1 MSLPGALRFRTQ
13 AITITAEQED
23 IQASGEHSILI
34 EAAAGTAKTTSL
46 ALRICEVLARGA
58 APRRMLAL
66 TFTPTACLALRRA
79 LQLVAGD
86 SLMHKQVRVET
97 FDAYA
102 ASVLQQVERVQGDR
116 AVPPVRQLH
125 SAEQARAYVWS
136 AIEAVAN
143 NPLERHAEDLVLPS
157 YGAESYVGDFLRR
170 IQSIKGRLA
179 LELNPSEQGLDSPDY
194 AADELGLDYS
204 LLRVLRAYEHLR
216 LDSGYE
222 QANFRMPLDATYDL
236 ARLLRSD
243 SIDSPE
249 ELPLGQFD
257 GIFVDEMHD
266 CNEAMFTLLRALLHR
281 PEVYFCG
288 VGDRDQV
295 IHQHFGADA
304 RFMSR
309 ALDAELGR
317 RLQRLP
323 LSLSFRYGDKLAGW
337 MAKLAAKPI
346 AAQQLRQTELRMLS
360 CDGPAQPTTAAAVVS
375 ALQTWRSEQRKDD
388 VYSDCA
394 VLLRHES
401 QSVLLENAL
410 HAQGIAYQCMGFV
423 SYLRRPEVLFV
434 RSVYAIASGRLDTL
448 GGAETRRLIPDALFE
463 MTQTPPL
470 KADDPDYQSA
480 DAFMREARAA
490 AADSEQVLAKIFN
503 QHILDWAPKPV
514 KQRLQK
520 ALAVVQQGA
529 DFAAFLAALEM
540 AKFGR
545 DVFVEKERRDE
556 LGRHMKGLLAASAEH
571 RSALDFFQ
579 SLQALDEAQ
588 AQRVAARAEGK
599 VFSHKHKSR
608 PTITLASAAHVKGL
622 EFEHVLLPFLTQGVF
637 PDAQAEPV
645 GERNLFYVAATRAKG
660 QLTLLVNAERP
671 SAFVPTALLNKTKP

>member
-1 MSLPGALRFRTQ
+1 MSTHGSLRFSTQ
-13 AITITAEQED
+13 AIQITAEQEE
-23 IQASGEHSILI
+23 IQASGERSILI

-66 TFTPTACLALRRA
+66 TFTPTACLALRKA
-79 LQLVAGD
+79 LHFVAGD
-86 SLMHKQVRVET
+86 SLMHSQVRIET
-97 FDAYA
+97 FDTYA
-102 ASVLQQVERVQGDR
+102 VGVLKRIEQVGGDL
-116 AVPPVRQLH
+116 PSTPVRQLH
-125 SAEQARAYVWS
+125 SAEQARPYVW
-136 AIEAVAN
+136 AAVDAVAD
-143 NPLERHAEDLVLPS
+143 NPQEQFADELSLPS
-157 YGAESYVGDFLRR
+157 YGAESYVGEFLRR
-170 IQSIKGRLA
+170 TQSIKGRLL
-179 LELNPSEQGLDSPDY
+179 LELNPPEQGDSPDY
-194 AADELGLDYS
+194 ASDELGLDYS
-204 LLRVLRAYEHLR
+204 LLRVLRAYEHQR

-243 SIDSPE
+243 SIDGPE

-257 GIFVDEMHD
+257 GIFIDEMHD
-266 CNEAMFTLLRALLHR
+266 CNEAMFTVLRALLHR

-317 RLQRLP
+317 KLQRLP
-323 LSLSFRYGDKLAGW
+323 LSLSFRYGPTLAGW
-337 MAKLAAKPI
+337 MAKLSAKPI
-346 AAQQLRQTELRMLS
+346 AAQKVRQTELLAVA
-360 CDGPAQPTTAAAVVS
+360 CDGAGQPATAAAVVS
-375 ALQTWRSEQRKDD
+375 ALQQWRSEQRKDD
-388 VYSDCA
+388 IYSDCA

-434 RSVYAIASGRLDTL
+434 RTVYAIASGRLDTL

-470 KADDPDYQSA
+470 KADDPDFQSA
-480 DAFMREARAA
+480 EAFMREARSA
-490 AADSEQVLAKIFN
+490 AADSEQVVAKIFK
-503 QHILDWAPKPV
+503 QHILDWAPAQV

-520 ALAVVQQGA
+520 ALAAVQQGA
-529 DFAAFLAALEM
+529 GFAAFLAALEM
-540 AKFGR
+540 PKFGR
-545 DVFVEKERRDE
+545 DVFVEKERREE

-579 SLQALDEAQ
+579 SLQVLDEAQ

-622 EFEHVLLPFLTQGVF
+622 EFEHVLLPYLAQGVF
-637 PDAQAEPV
+637 PDAKAEAA
-645 GERNLFYVAATRAKG
+645 GERNLFYVAATRAR
-660 QLTLLVNAERP
+660 QRLTLLVNAERP
-671 SAFVPTALLNKTKP
+671 SSFVPAALLGF